1 MIESHNQ
8 TALPGDPPLLP
19 GELLSYIGQYLL
31 PICFSIYIDH
41 FFYLMTEHKITYLDN
56 FLGGIEGSVFIT
68 SYKMYFKSEQNPDN
82 SVCLTYMYMYI
93 HIHKN
98 IHILYMYNIHV
109 KTLHTYMY
117 VHKYTHT
124 YIHTYIYTYIHTY
137 IHTYMHTYMYMHT
150 YIHTHSLIG
159 AYISCYCFIM
169 EFLNYTYLIR
179 QSFKSIISHF
189 NSLTISLLLYSF
201 FRKTALF

>member
-1 MIESHNQ
+1 
-8 TALPGDPPLLP
+8 
-19 GELLSYIGQYLL
+19 
-31 PICFSIYIDH
+31 
-41 FFYLMTEHKITYLDN
+41 MTEHKITYLDN

-117 VHKYTHT
+117 VHKYTHA
-124 YIHTYIYTYIHTY
+124 
-137 IHTYMHTYMYMHT
+137 
-150 YIHTHSLIG
+150 YIHTHTQPNRGL
-159 AYISCYCFIM
+159 YIV
-169 EFLNYTYLIR
+169 
-179 QSFKSIISHF
+179 
-189 NSLTISLLLYSF
+189 LLFYNGVPKLHVP
-201 FRKTALF
+201 R